1 VYERPSGLRDTVPLG
16 AVLPIDRGSGGKV
29 LLAWAADATRF
40 EVEPRELAAIRKRGW
55 AASVGEREAGVAS
68 VSAPVF
74 DGPDTVAAVVSVSG
88 PIDRLGQNPGR
99 RLAAA
104 VTGAAAALGATLRGS
119 GNPPHVTAG

>member
-1 VYERPSGLRDTVPLG
+1 
-16 AVLPIDRGSGGKV
+16 
-29 LLAWAADATRF
+29 
-40 EVEPRELAAIRKRGW
+40 
-55 AASVGEREAGVAS
+55 VGEREAGVAS

-74 DGPDTVAAVVSVSG
+74 DGPDAVAAVVSVSG

-104 VTGAAAALGATLRGS
+104 VTGAAAGLSATLRGS